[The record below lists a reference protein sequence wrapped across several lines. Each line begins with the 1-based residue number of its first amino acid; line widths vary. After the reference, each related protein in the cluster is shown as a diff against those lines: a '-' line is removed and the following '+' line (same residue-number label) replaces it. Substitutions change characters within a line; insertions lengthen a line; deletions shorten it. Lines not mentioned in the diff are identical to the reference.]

1 MSSGEPTTYRLL
13 TTITDPEAAPAA
25 ELAGLYS
32 QRWEIET
39 AFDELKTPPAR
50 PGVVMRSKT
59 PDGDPG
65 DLQPPLRALPHRS
78 LMHSAATDS
87 GHDPGRLA
95 FTRTLRAARRT
106 TASHPSFPLEPRMMR
121 TAVSPRISATNA
133 CLPDVPA
140 STPCG
145 QTQDVRLPHQAP
157 HHRNAPRIG
166 RRPVALS
173 GDSVPSL

>member
-1 MSSGEPTTYRLL
+1 M
-13 TTITDPEAAPAA
+13 
-25 ELAGLYS
+25 AGLYS